1 MKKAYQVIVD
11 VSFPV
16 AIAVEAESAEEATAI
31 GEAQA
36 EQVLRQHMP
45 ERTAQ
50 QPFSYRFTAREAR
63 EIAPPVA

>member
-31 GEAQA
+31 GEVQA
-36 EQVLRQHMP
+36 EQTIRKYLP

-50 QPFSYRFTAREAR
+50 KPYSYRFTVRRAE
-63 EIAPPVA
+63 ELSPPVA